1 MFRLPI
7 CPHCHTIYRYGDV
20 KKASKKKFEK
30 CYHCKNDFKVSKS
43 GVWVL
48 LLIIVAIGIAV
59 NIFQITVF
67 NNMNFIVMFVT
78 NIVLILLAVLFLPFF
93 VSFKKNKR

>member
-20 KKASKKKFEK
+20 KKISKKSCEK

-43 GVWVL
+43 GILVL
-48 LLIIVAIGIAV
+48 LLIILVIGV
-59 NIFQITVF
+59 GLNIFQLSVF
-67 NNMNFIVMFVT
+67 ENINFAVIFVT

-93 VSFKKNKR
+93 IRFKKK

>member
-7 CPHCHTIYRYGDV
+7 CPHCHTVYRYGDV
-20 KKASKKKFEK
+20 KKVSKKKQEK

-43 GVWVL
+43 GIWVL
-48 LLIIVAIGIAV
+48 LLIILVIGV
-59 NIFQITVF
+59 GLNIFQLSVF
-67 NNMNFIVMFVT
+67 ENINFAVIFVT

-93 VSFKKNKR
+93 MSFKKK